1 MKNILSFDDPVLK
14 KGKWIDLFYQ
24 MHVWV
29 SINGEKPLFYLDRND
44 ILAIVPEI
52 ATKNGVDYSRV
63 SLINLLMIKNILDRQ
78 KKLETIS
85 TILLVFCIL
94 FLLDKLY
101 PWRI

>member
-1 MKNILSFDDPVLK
+1 MMKNILSFDDPVLK

-52 ATKNGVDYSRV
+52 ATKTV
-63 SLINLLMIKNILDRQ
+63 
-78 KKLETIS
+78 
-85 TILLVFCIL
+85 
-94 FLLDKLY
+94 
-101 PWRI
+101 